1 MDKPVDIEAVIKRLN
16 NAPDPNDGVPL
27 YVALYW
33 FLLLVLL
40 FHAY

>member
-16 NAPDPNDGVPL
+16 DAPDLNDGVPL

-33 FLLLVLL
+33 FLLLVLF